1 MRKFFKFQ
9 VRQRVQPVSLAL
21 PLIAFIVITFAL
33 PLGNMVKESVYDDVV
48 ASGLPETMVLLRDWD
63 GDEIPDDLTFQ
74 TLANEIVVL
83 NENRTIGRIGVR
95 VNRVVS
101 GTRSVWAKTAR
112 RIPGVD
118 PDDVKASI
126 LAIDDRW
133 GEISLWQGIK
143 QAGNRF
149 TARNYLQAT
158 DLQREADG
166 SVVQVPET
174 HRVYNSLYLRTLYVS
189 ITVTVLCLIIG
200 YPLAFAIAHAK
211 PWLAKLLLL
220 CVLVPFWTSLLARA
234 TSWIVLLQTQGV
246 INDVLVFLGVVSD
259 ENRLALIYNMTGT
272 LIAMTHN
279 LLPFLVLPAYAVLS
293 TIPPTYMRAAAS
305 LGANP
310 IQAFF
315 RVYWPQSLPGVVSGC
330 LLVFILSIG
339 FYITPALVGG
349 TKGQLISNM
358 IAYHINNN
366 NWGLAA
372 AISVVVLVSVMI
384 LYVIFDRWVGV
395 DKLKLT

>member
-1 MRKFFKFQ
+1 
-9 VRQRVQPVSLAL
+9 
-21 PLIAFIVITFAL
+21 
-33 PLGNMVKESVYDDVV
+33 MVKESVYDDVV
-48 ASGLPETMVLLRDWD
+48 ARGLHETLELLRDWD

-112 RIPGVD
+112 RIQGVD
-118 PDDVKASI
+118 PDDVKSSM

-143 QAGNRF
+143 QTGNRF

-158 DLQREADG
+158 DLQREANG
-166 SVVQVPET
+166 SIAQVQET

-189 ITVTVLCLIIG
+189 ITVTVLCLVIG
-200 YPLAFAIAHAK
+200 YPLAYAIAHAK

-246 INDVLVFLGVVSD
+246 INDVLVFLGVVPD

-272 LIAMTHN
+272 LVAMTHN

-339 FYITPALVGG
+339 FYITPRA
-349 TKGQLISNM
+349 S
-358 IAYHINNN
+358 
-366 NWGLAA
+366 
-372 AISVVVLVSVMI
+372 
-384 LYVIFDRWVGV
+384 RWHERTV
-395 DKLKLT
+395 DF